1 MSVSLALTSRNV
13 HRTINRTSRHY
24 AGALPERPIQLPEVE
39 RRLRRPIDE
48 HFKCEEIAAIVDP
61 ADAKRS
67 VASASDLT
75 IGESA
80 RLLEEPSRWSRL
92 GWGLDRAVF
101 IAELHDIR
109 LIRNEIM
116 YFSLDPLDDEQ
127 VRKIEL
133 FLRLLRRLDPQLD
146 L

>member
-1 MSVSLALTSRNV
+1 M
-13 HRTINRTSRHY
+13 
-24 AGALPERPIQLPEVE
+24 PEPC
-39 RRLRRPIDE
+39 RR
-48 HFKCEEIAAIVDP
+48 
-61 ADAKRS
+61 
-67 VASASDLT
+67 DL
-75 IGESA
+75 SSY
-80 RLLEEPSRWSRL
+80 PS
-92 GWGLDRAVF
+92 LDRAVF

>member
-39 RRLRRPIDE
+39 RRLRRLIDE

-92 GWGLDRAVF
+92 GRQPHFTV
-101 IAELHDIR
+101 
-109 LIRNEIM
+109 
-116 YFSLDPLDDEQ
+116 
-127 VRKIEL
+127 
-133 FLRLLRRLDPQLD
+133 
-146 L
+146 